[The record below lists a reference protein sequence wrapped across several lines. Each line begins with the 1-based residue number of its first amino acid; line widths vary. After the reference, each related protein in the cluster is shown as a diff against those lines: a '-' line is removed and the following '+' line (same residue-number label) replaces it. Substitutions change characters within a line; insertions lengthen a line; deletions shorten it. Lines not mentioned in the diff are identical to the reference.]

1 MENLNNNN
9 TVTNRSGRMLSGLV
23 IVMIGLAFLF
33 DNMGFDIPNWVF
45 SWHTFLIVIGIFV
58 GVRRNFKGAGWL
70 IMILVGAYFTIDDIT
85 GLDFDASKYALG
97 VGLVILGGYL
107 LLKPKGDFSGRRKRR
122 FTENFNT
129 TGENLNP
136 AGGEKANNHDIVEA
150 TAVFGGSNQIVYSK
164 NLKGGD
170 ITVVFGGADINLT
183 QADFNETAV
192 FDVTAVFGGVKLI
205 VPQNW
210 IIKTNGTPIFGSIE
224 DKRGHLIP
232 TGEIQKT
239 LIIDGTV
246 LFGGIEIKSF

>member
-1 MENLNNNN
+1 MENSNDNI
-9 TVTNRSGRMLSGLV
+9 TVNRSGRMLSGLV
-23 IVMIGLAFLF
+23 IVLIGLAFLLN
-33 DNMGFDIPNWVF
+33 NMGFDIPHWVF

-70 IMILVGAYFTIDDIT
+70 IMILIGAYFTIDDIT
-85 GLDFDASKYALG
+85 GIDFDASKYALG

-107 LLKPKGDFSGRRKRR
+107 IIKPKGSCKSRKRNR
-122 FTENFNT
+122 FSEGFDADGNV
-129 TGENLNP
+129 NP
-136 AGGEKANNHDIVEA
+136 IQDKHVNSQDFVEA
-150 TAVFGGSNQIVYSK
+150 TAVFGASNQVVYSK
-164 NLKGGD
+164 NFKGGD

-183 QADFNETAV
+183 QADFLENAV
-192 FDVTAVFGGVKLI
+192 FDITAIFGGVKLI
-205 VPQNW
+205 VPPNW

-246 LFGGIEIKSF
+246 MFGGIEIKSF

>member
-1 MENLNNNN
+1 MENLNNNI
-9 TVTNRSGRMLSGLV
+9 TTNRSGRMLSGLV
-23 IVMIGLAFLF
+23 IVIIGLAFLL
-33 DNMGFDIPNWVF
+33 DNMGFDIPHWVF

-70 IMILVGAYFTIDDIT
+70 IMVLIGSYYTIDDIT

-97 VGLVILGGYL
+97 IGLVILGGYL
-107 LLKPKGDFSGRRKRR
+107 VIKPKGDFLNRRNR
-122 FTENFNT
+122 FNNTFNT
-129 TGENLNP
+129 GNDNLNT
-136 AGGEKANNHDIVEA
+136 GQTKNSTSQDFVEA
-150 TAVFGGSNQIVYSK
+150 TAVFGASNQVVYSK
-164 NLKGGD
+164 NFKGGD

-183 QADFNETAV
+183 QADFTESPV
-192 FDVTAVFGGVKLI
+192 FDITAVFGGVKLI
-205 VPQNW
+205 VPPNW

-224 DKRGHLIP
+224 DKRGHLMQ